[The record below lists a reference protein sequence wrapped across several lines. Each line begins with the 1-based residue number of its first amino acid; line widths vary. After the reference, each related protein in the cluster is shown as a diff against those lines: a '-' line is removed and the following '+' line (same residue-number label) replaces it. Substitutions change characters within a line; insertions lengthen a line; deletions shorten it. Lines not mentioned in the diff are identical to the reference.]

1 MSPFLLR
8 STLFV
13 VLVGCAAPAE
23 LDSTDEALTHACA
36 TPIAKEPLGAL
47 APLMSDVNTACSGRF
62 CSMTRIDAFATTCT
76 ATIDQVASAVN
87 VTTAFEDQWLDAPVG
102 STFGRD
108 DLLKKNY
115 FASYAP
121 GLLEKIDAWAGSK
134 NVIAYELVNELPCP
148 NCHEFWVRYVLFYPD
163 TRKVVAIDGQY
174 GYDS

>member
-13 VLVGCAAPAE
+13 VWVGCAAPAE
-23 LDSTDEALTHACA
+23 LESTDEALTHTCA
-36 TPIAKEPLGAL
+36 TPLAKLPLGTL
-47 APLMSDVNTACSGRF
+47 APVMSNVNAACSGRD

-76 ATIDQVASAVN
+76 ASIDRISAAVN
-87 VTTAFEDQWLDAPVG
+87 ATTAFEDQWLDTSIG

-108 DLLKKNY
+108 DLVETPY
-115 FASYAP
+115 FAFYAP
-121 GLLEKIDAWAGSK
+121 GLLAKIDAWAGSK

-163 TRKVVAIDGQY
+163 TQKVVAIDGQD